1 MKLLIADVY
10 KLIYKMSGAHR
21 LSLGIAVAYIT
32 LLNLITICGL
42 ALLLEGWMP
51 TKVIHKLFTFP
62 YYFVTASFLLLINFL
77 IMLPIRNLK
86 KKRKQRI
93 LYIPIIIY
101 TVISIML
108 YIYIQY
114 ANRIF

>member
-10 KLIYKMSGAHR
+10 KLIYKMSRAHR
-21 LSLGIAVAYIT
+21 LSLCIAVAYVT
-32 LLNLITICGL
+32 LLNLITISGL

-51 TKVIHKLFTFP
+51 TKIIHKLFLFP
-62 YYFVTASFLLLINFL
+62 YYFITTSVLLLINFL
-77 IMLPIRNLK
+77 IMLPVRDLK

-93 LYIPIIIY
+93 IYIPIIIY
-101 TVISIML
+101 TLISLLL